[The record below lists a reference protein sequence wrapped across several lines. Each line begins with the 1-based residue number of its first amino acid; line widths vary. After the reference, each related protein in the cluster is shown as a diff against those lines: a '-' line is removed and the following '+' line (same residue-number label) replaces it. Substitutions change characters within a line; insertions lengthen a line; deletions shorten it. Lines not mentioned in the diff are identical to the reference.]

1 MADETPSSEMM
12 DEQLEAEVSGARAH
26 VRQRLPAYIA
36 TLIGGTVAMFVNA
49 PLTSPDDLVGNTA
62 SVAFVSVVAALVA
75 GMVWARISGDIQRR
89 VRVYNVI
96 STVLIIVVV
105 AIAAAVEYAG
115 DVSNTIRYVIP
126 LGAVVAVLSSIFT
139 PIIER
144 WKTSP
149 ALIWVAIVFTIALLV
164 AGYVLTVN
172 EFGFTEAPSLA
183 LPPPPK

>member
-126 LGAVVAVLSSIFT
+126 LGAVGCGSIQHLHAHHRALENIARAHLGGDSLHNRSLSSWLRADRKRI
-139 PIIER
+139 R
-144 WKTSP
+144 
-149 ALIWVAIVFTIALLV
+149 L
-164 AGYVLTVN
+164 Y
-172 EFGFTEAPSLA
+172 
-183 LPPPPK
+183 